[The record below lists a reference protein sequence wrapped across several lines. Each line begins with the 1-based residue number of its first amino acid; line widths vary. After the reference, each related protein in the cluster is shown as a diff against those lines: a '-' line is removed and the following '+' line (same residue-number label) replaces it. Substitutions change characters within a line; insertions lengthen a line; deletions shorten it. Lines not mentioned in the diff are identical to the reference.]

1 MILDHNIIQTVRF
14 LLSKWNTQ
22 DQKFDLQ
29 PKRFF
34 FDFKSKMKVFF
45 EIEFQKLSI
54 FFSNKHFEIHF
65 FLKLIFKKDYRK
77 SFQKKT
83 FFEIVF
89 QKIQKVFFFG
99 FNIKPKSISIIF
111 RVGIKFP
118 WTEKCVLSIFDF
130 WKNQKSKLWPLKL
143 NIFLWHLKKIPSLK
157 AAFAHLKQLHI

>member
-34 FDFKSKMKVFF
+34 LILNQKWRSFFKLNFKNCR
-45 EIEFQKLSI
+45 

-77 SFQKKT
+77 SFSKKH
-83 FFEIVF
+83 FLKLYF
-89 QKIQKVFFFG
+89 KKYKRSFFFG

-143 NIFLWHLKKIPSLK
+143 NIFLWHLKKISSLK